1 MTIMTPDP
9 VILELRERLDAG
21 EQPAT
26 LVEELML
33 RFNIDDEEAWFWLG
47 LAGGKVGDLRLPNP
61 PPELRELEEQ
71 WRKRS

>member
-9 VILELRERLDAG
+9 VILELRDRLDAG
-21 EQPAT
+21 EQPAA

-47 LAGGKVGDLRLPNP
+47 LAGGNVGDLRLSDP
-61 PPELRELEEQ
+61 PPELRELEDQ